1 MHRAHVTVGFAA
13 DKDGLFNVKRFFF
26 FMSGSETQIE
36 VRVVTSNVSEAVT
49 MGQWW
54 VMGQSSRWL
63 VGGHRKKTQPVVRHK

>member
-1 MHRAHVTVGFAA
+1 
-13 DKDGLFNVKRFFF
+13 
-26 FMSGSETQIE
+26 MSGSETQIE